1 MQVMEQPHRTK
12 SPQRRAFF
20 VPVRGA
26 LSALGAVTGLA
37 VFWVTE
43 PKRDPLAPHVSVRE
57 EQGCLNLSRGLIE
70 GGIEEEEPRRQMIQQ
85 EGRIV

>member
-20 VPVRGA
+20 APVRGA

-43 PKRDPLAPHVSVRE
+43 LKRNPLAPQVSVVE
-57 EQGCLNLSRGLIE
+57 TLLCDLLLGHDTSFYVFL
-70 GGIEEEEPRRQMIQQ
+70 
-85 EGRIV
+85 